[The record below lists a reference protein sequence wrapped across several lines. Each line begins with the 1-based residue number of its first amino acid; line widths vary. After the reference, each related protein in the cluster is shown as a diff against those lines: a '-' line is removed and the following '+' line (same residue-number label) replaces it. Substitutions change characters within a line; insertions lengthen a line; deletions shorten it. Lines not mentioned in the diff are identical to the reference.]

1 MSKQSDT
8 SSFDYE
14 HNSDDPGKGLW
25 VVVGIIILIMGA
37 FIFLRTEPSNI
48 RNADELAK
56 TLTDGQPKVLEF
68 YSNF

>member
-1 MSKQSDT
+1 MSKQADT

-14 HNSDDPGKGLW
+14 HNSDDPDKGLW
-25 VVVGIIILIMGA
+25 IVVGIIILIIGA

-48 RNADELAK
+48 NNANELAL
-56 TLTDGQPKVLEF
+56 TLTDGQPKVIEF